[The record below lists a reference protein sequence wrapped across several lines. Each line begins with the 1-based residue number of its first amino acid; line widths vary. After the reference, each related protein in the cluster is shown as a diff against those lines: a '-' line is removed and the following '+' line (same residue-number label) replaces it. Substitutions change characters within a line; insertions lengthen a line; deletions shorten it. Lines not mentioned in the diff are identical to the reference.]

1 MQEQKYTKGEEIA
14 NSFTHLIAAL
24 ISIYGIIVLV
34 EHSKSVLQA
43 ASCAVFGMTLFLLF
57 QSSVFYHAST
67 NITMK
72 KIFQKIDHS
81 AIYLLIAGTYTP
93 ALLLTLDFPLS
104 VIMLTVIW
112 CLTLVG
118 IMFSGVNIR
127 SKRVST
133 AIYLIMG
140 WMSVFFVYQV
150 WSASHLMLW
159 LLLAGG
165 LLYSIGSVFYMM
177 KFEYTHFIWHLFV
190 IAGAAAHYF
199 AILELLKAVNR
210 FNFLAA

>member
-1 MQEQKYTKGEEIA
+1 MGEQQYTRSEEIA
-14 NSFTHLIAAL
+14 NSFVHLFAAL
-24 ISIYGIIVLV
+24 ISLYGIMILV
-34 EHSKSVLQA
+34 ANSKNMIQA
-43 ASCAVFGMTLFLLF
+43 VSCTVFGMTLFLMF

-67 NITMK
+67 NTETK

-93 ALLLTLDFPLS
+93 ALLMVLDFPWS
-104 VIMLTVIW
+104 VVMLVLIW
-112 CLTLVG
+112 CLAVVG
-118 IMFSGVNIR
+118 IVYSGSTLK

-140 WMSVFFVYQV
+140 WMSVFFIYNV
-150 WSASHLMLW
+150 WIASHLTVW

-165 LLYSIGSVFYMM
+165 LFYSLGSLFYLM

-190 IAGAAAHYF
+190 IGGAATHYF
-199 AILELLKAVNR
+199 AILELLKALN
-210 FNFLAA
+210 

>member
-1 MQEQKYTKGEEIA
+1 MGEQQYTRSEEIA
-14 NSFTHLIAAL
+14 NSFVHLFAAL
-24 ISIYGIIVLV
+24 ISLYGIMILV
-34 EHSKSVLQA
+34 ANSKNMIQA
-43 ASCAVFGMTLFLLF
+43 VSCTVFGMTLFLMF

-67 NITMK
+67 NTETK

-93 ALLLTLDFPLS
+93 ALLMVLDFPWS
-104 VIMLTVIW
+104 VVMLVLIW
-112 CLTLVG
+112 CLAVVG
-118 IMFSGVNIR
+118 IVFSGSTLK

-140 WMSVFFVYQV
+140 WMSVFFIYNV
-150 WSASHLMLW
+150 WIASHLTVW

-165 LLYSIGSVFYMM
+165 LFYSLGSLFYLM

-190 IAGAAAHYF
+190 IGGAATHYF
-199 AILELLKAVNR
+199 AILELLKALN
-210 FNFLAA
+210 